1 MNLNLKPLF
10 LKIVVSAC
18 GLGLAFGGVAPA
30 EALPPTPLSAVP
42 NKVINE
48 QSVGIQMFM
57 WNWRSLKSECTN
69 VLGPEGIDWMQV
81 SPPQE
86 SVQGN
91 SWWTHYQPV
100 SYQIDSSLGTRQ
112 EFIDMVAACNSA
124 GVQVIVDAVINHMAN
139 SAGEGFAGSTFTKY
153 DYPGIYTRQNFHAG
167 LDSNDP
173 NYCARS
179 ISNFNNIWQATHC
192 ELGGLPDLATEQ
204 PAVQEKIVGYLN
216 DLISIG
222 VAGFRIDAA
231 KHFGIEELTS
241 VRDQLSLVNGQ
252 KPYFASEAIGDNTVN
267 EPFTALGGVWAWGW
281 PDDMKAMFGYR
292 LLSDGKNVTSR
303 YNGYNVSSKTITM
316 VSNHDTEHHGPTS
329 LSYRDGSEF
338 QLANIF
344 TLADGF
350 GSPMLYSGYAF
361 TQEGNGA
368 KVDYNQRISNA
379 VCAPRGTVPSRYVAE
394 GVYPCMQRWN
404 AIKGMIQWRDV
415 AGNAPRRNNLYN
427 RKLNVLSFMR
437 GSAFVAINASSKK
450 VNRTFSVGLPKGKY
464 CDLITGGAVAM
475 NTGGTCAGKRISVDS
490 KGRSVLN
497 IPAMSAVAV
506 AKVSPN

>member
-1 MNLNLKPLF
+1 MNLTLKSVF

-18 GLGLAFGGVAPA
+18 GLGLAFGSVAPA
-30 EALPPTPLSAVP
+30 EALPPTPLAAVP

-112 EFIDMVAACNSA
+112 EFIDMVAACNAA

-139 SAGEGFAGSTFTKY
+139 SSGTGFAGSTFTKY
-153 DYPGIYTRQNFHAG
+153 DYPGIYSRQNFHAG
-167 LDSNDP
+167 LERSDP
-173 NYCARS
+173 NYCGS
-179 ISNFNNIWQATHC
+179 NISNFNNIFNATHC

-204 PAVQEKIVGYLN
+204 PAVQEKIVAYLN
-216 DLISIG
+216 DLLSIG

-231 KHFGIEELTS
+231 KHFGIAELTS
-241 VRDQLSLVNGQ
+241 VRDQLNLVNGQ
-252 KPYFASEAIGDNTVN
+252 KPYFSSEAIGDDNVN
-267 EPFTALGGVWAWGW
+267 LPFTALGTVWAWGW
-281 PDDMKAMFGYR
+281 PDDMKSMFGYGV
-292 LLSDGKNVTSR
+292 LSDGKNVTSR

-329 LSYRDGSEF
+329 LSYRDGLSF
-338 QLANIF
+338 QLANVF

-350 GSPMLYSGYAF
+350 GLPMLYSGFAF
-361 TQEGNGA
+361 TDEGNGA
-368 KVDYNQRISNA
+368 KVDYNGRISNA
-379 VCAPRGTVPSRYVAE
+379 VCAPRGTVPSRNVTE

-404 AIKGMIQWRDV
+404 AIKGMIQWRDI
-415 AGNAPRRNNLYN
+415 AGNAARQNNVYN
-427 RKLNVLSFMR
+427 RKLNVLSFKR
-437 GSAFVAINASSKK
+437 GSAFVAINASRKK
-450 VNRTFSVGLPKGKY
+450 VSRTFSIGLPKGKY
-464 CDLITGGAVAM
+464 CDLISGGASASS
-475 NTGGTCAGKRISVDS
+475 NGGTCDGKRFTVDS
-490 KGRSVLN
+490 KGRSVLS
-497 IPAMSAVAV
+497 IPAKSAVAI
-506 AKVSPN
+506 ALLPAN